1 MERAVLD
8 YLVDCLDYIVDYL
21 EYLEA
26 ATYLDEIR
34 QSPEYHEV

>member
-1 MERAVLD
+1 MEQLVLD
-8 YLVDCLDYIVDYL
+8 YMVDVMNYIVDYL

-26 ATYLDEIR
+26 TTYLDEIR

>member
-1 MERAVLD
+1 MEQLVLD
-8 YLVDCLDYIVDYL
+8 YIVDCLDYIVEYL

-34 QSPEYHEV
+34 QYPEYHG

>member
-1 MERAVLD
+1 MEQVVLD
-8 YLVDCLDYIVDYL
+8 YMVDVMDYIVDYL